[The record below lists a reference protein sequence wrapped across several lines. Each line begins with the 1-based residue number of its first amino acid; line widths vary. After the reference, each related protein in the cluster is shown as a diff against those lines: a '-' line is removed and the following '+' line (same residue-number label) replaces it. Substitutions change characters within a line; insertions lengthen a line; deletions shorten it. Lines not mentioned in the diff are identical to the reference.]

1 MSWLQAKRN
10 RFRTALGSQNFQ
22 PLGTW
27 PIDREG
33 GSFGMTGSGVGAVLV
48 PTNIQ
53 GLYSERVYT
62 RPDSNILSDVV
73 GPKAKPQVS

>member
-10 RFRTALGSQNFQ
+10 RPRTSLGGQNFQ

-33 GSFGMTGSGVGAVLV
+33 GSFGANGPGVGAVSV

-53 GLYSERVYT
+53 GLYSERVYPVRHSDQLDDYT
-62 RPDSNILSDVV
+62 RPKKPDVN
-73 GPKAKPQVS
+73 